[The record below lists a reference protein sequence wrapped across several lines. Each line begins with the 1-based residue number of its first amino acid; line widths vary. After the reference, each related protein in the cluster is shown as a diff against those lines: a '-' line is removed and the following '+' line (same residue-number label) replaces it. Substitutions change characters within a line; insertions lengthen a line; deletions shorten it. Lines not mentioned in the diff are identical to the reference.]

1 MSTFQRIKNHLVTI
15 SIVLTGIDIVLIG
28 LHRIPLQILN
38 IPLVIWEYL
47 TTALIAVVSLCI
59 TVIVATILAEPPF
72 HLSSKKIAA
81 IVIYVVLLVVTF
93 VFVLWSRY
101 PIMS

>member
-1 MSTFQRIKNHLVTI
+1 MPTFQRIKNHLVTT
-15 SIVLTGIDIVLIG
+15 SIVLTGIDIVLIA

-72 HLSSKKIAA
+72 QLSSKKIAA
-81 IVIYVVLLVVTF
+81 IVIYVVLLVVTL
-93 VFVLWSRY
+93 VFILWPHY